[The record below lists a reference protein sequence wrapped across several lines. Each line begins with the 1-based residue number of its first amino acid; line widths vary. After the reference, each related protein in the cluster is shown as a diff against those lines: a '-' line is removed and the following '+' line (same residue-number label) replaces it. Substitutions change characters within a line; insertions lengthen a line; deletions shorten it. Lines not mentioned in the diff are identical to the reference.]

1 MIQLGVKAL
10 ELDINATLIL
20 DLSGKL
26 DTGLAI
32 SGVTEQRWTIK
43 MATNAERM
51 DRIESKIDKLSEVLV
66 QMARVEE
73 KLINQE
79 EDHKI
84 LRKDIYDLYEKVG
97 DMQKVVQRN
106 QITVNIINRISWII
120 ITGVVGGFGTLITYL
135 FNK

>member
-1 MIQLGVKAL
+1 MG
-10 ELDINATLIL
+10 NA
-20 DLSGKL
+20 
-26 DTGLAI
+26 
-32 SGVTEQRWTIK
+32 E
-43 MATNAERM
+43 ERM

-73 KLINQE
+73 RILNGEEQHKEIRSDIRKLN
-79 EDHKI
+79 D
-84 LRKDIYDLYEKVG
+84 KVG
-97 DMQKVVQRN
+97 EMEKVVQKN

>member
-1 MIQLGVKAL
+1 M
-10 ELDINATLIL
+10 
-20 DLSGKL
+20 S
-26 DTGLAI
+26 
-32 SGVTEQRWTIK
+32 TED
-43 MATNAERM
+43 RM

-73 KLINQE
+73 RLLNQE
-79 EDHKI
+79 EDHKYI
-84 LRKDIYDLYEKVG
+84 RKKINDLDEKVSE
-97 DMQKVVQRN
+97 MEKVVQKN

>member
-1 MIQLGVKAL
+1 
-10 ELDINATLIL
+10 
-20 DLSGKL
+20 
-26 DTGLAI
+26 
-32 SGVTEQRWTIK
+32 
-43 MATNAERM
+43 MATQTERM

-73 KLINQE
+73 RLLNQE
-79 EDHKI
+79 DDHKL
-84 LRKDIYDLYEKVG
+84 LRKDISNLSDKVSE
-97 DMQKVVQRN
+97 MEKVVQKN

>member
-1 MIQLGVKAL
+1 MSTP
-10 ELDINATLIL
+10 ED
-20 DLSGKL
+20 
-26 DTGLAI
+26 
-32 SGVTEQRWTIK
+32 
-43 MATNAERM
+43 RM

-73 KLINQE
+73 RILNGEEQHKEIRSDIRKLN
-79 EDHKI
+79 D
-84 LRKDIYDLYEKVG
+84 KV
-97 DMQKVVQRN
+97 DEMEKVVQKN

>member
-1 MIQLGVKAL
+1 
-10 ELDINATLIL
+10 
-20 DLSGKL
+20 
-26 DTGLAI
+26 
-32 SGVTEQRWTIK
+32 

-73 KLINQE
+73 RLLNQE
-79 EDHKI
+79 EDHKYI
-84 LRKDIYDLYEKVG
+84 RKKINDLDEKVSE
-97 DMQKVVQRN
+97 MEKVVQKN
-106 QITVNIINRISWII
+106 QITVNIINKISWII

>member
-1 MIQLGVKAL
+1 
-10 ELDINATLIL
+10 
-20 DLSGKL
+20 
-26 DTGLAI
+26 
-32 SGVTEQRWTIK
+32 

-73 KLINQE
+73 RLLNQE
-79 EDHKI
+79 EDHKYI
-84 LRKDIYDLYEKVG
+84 RKKINDLDEKVSE
-97 DMQKVVQRN
+97 MEKVVQKN

>member
-1 MIQLGVKAL
+1 M
-10 ELDINATLIL
+10 
-20 DLSGKL
+20 S
-26 DTGLAI
+26 
-32 SGVTEQRWTIK
+32 TE
-43 MATNAERM
+43 ERM

-73 KLINQE
+73 RILNGEEQHKEIRSDIRKLN
-79 EDHKI
+79 D
-84 LRKDIYDLYEKVG
+84 KVG
-97 DMQKVVQRN
+97 EMEKVVQKN

>member
-1 MIQLGVKAL
+1 M
-10 ELDINATLIL
+10 
-20 DLSGKL
+20 S
-26 DTGLAI
+26 
-32 SGVTEQRWTIK
+32 TE
-43 MATNAERM
+43 ERM

-73 KLINQE
+73 RILNGEEQHKEIRSDIRKLN
-79 EDHKI
+79 D
-84 LRKDIYDLYEKVG
+84 KV
-97 DMQKVVQRN
+97 DEMEKVVQKN

>member
-1 MIQLGVKAL
+1 
-10 ELDINATLIL
+10 
-20 DLSGKL
+20 
-26 DTGLAI
+26 
-32 SGVTEQRWTIK
+32 
-43 MATNAERM
+43 M

-73 KLINQE
+73 RILNGEEQHKEIRSDIRKLN
-79 EDHKI
+79 D
-84 LRKDIYDLYEKVG
+84 KVG
-97 DMQKVVQRN
+97 EMEKVVQKN

>member
-1 MIQLGVKAL
+1 
-10 ELDINATLIL
+10 
-20 DLSGKL
+20 
-26 DTGLAI
+26 
-32 SGVTEQRWTIK
+32 

-51 DRIESKIDKLSEVLV
+51 DRIETKIDKLSEVLV
-66 QMARVEE
+66 HMARVEE

-84 LRKDIYDLYEKVG
+84 LRKDIYTIYDKLAE
-97 DMQKVVQRN
+97 MEKVVQKN

>member
-1 MIQLGVKAL
+1 
-10 ELDINATLIL
+10 
-20 DLSGKL
+20 
-26 DTGLAI
+26 
-32 SGVTEQRWTIK
+32 

-84 LRKDIYDLYEKVG
+84 LRKDIYELYDKVG
-97 DMQKVVQRN
+97 QMEKVVQKN

-120 ITGVVGGFGTLITYL
+120 ITGVVGGFGTVITYL
-135 FNK
+135 VNK

>member
-1 MIQLGVKAL
+1 M
-10 ELDINATLIL
+10 
-20 DLSGKL
+20 S
-26 DTGLAI
+26 
-32 SGVTEQRWTIK
+32 TE
-43 MATNAERM
+43 ERM

-73 KLINQE
+73 RILNSEEQHKEIRSDIRKLN
-79 EDHKI
+79 D
-84 LRKDIYDLYEKVG
+84 KVSE
-97 DMQKVVQRN
+97 MEKVVQKN

>member
-1 MIQLGVKAL
+1 
-10 ELDINATLIL
+10 
-20 DLSGKL
+20 
-26 DTGLAI
+26 
-32 SGVTEQRWTIK
+32 

-51 DRIESKIDKLSEVLV
+51 DRIEQKIDKLSEVLV

-73 KLINQE
+73 RLLNQE
-79 EDHKI
+79 EDHKYI
-84 LRKDIYDLYEKVG
+84 RKKINDLDEKVSE
-97 DMQKVVQRN
+97 MEKVVQKN

>member
-1 MIQLGVKAL
+1 M
-10 ELDINATLIL
+10 
-20 DLSGKL
+20 S
-26 DTGLAI
+26 
-32 SGVTEQRWTIK
+32 TE
-43 MATNAERM
+43 ERM

-73 KLINQE
+73 RILNGEEQHKEIRSDIRKLN
-79 EDHKI
+79 
-84 LRKDIYDLYEKVG
+84 EKVG
-97 DMQKVVQRN
+97 EMEKVVQKN

>member
-1 MIQLGVKAL
+1 
-10 ELDINATLIL
+10 
-20 DLSGKL
+20 
-26 DTGLAI
+26 
-32 SGVTEQRWTIK
+32 

-51 DRIESKIDKLSEVLV
+51 DRIETKIDKLSEVLV
-66 QMARVEE
+66 HMARVEE

-84 LRKDIYDLYEKVG
+84 LRKDLNTIYDKLAEMEKIV
-97 DMQKVVQRN
+97 QKN

-120 ITGVVGGFGTLITYL
+120 ITGVVGGFGTVITYL

>member
-1 MIQLGVKAL
+1 
-10 ELDINATLIL
+10 
-20 DLSGKL
+20 
-26 DTGLAI
+26 
-32 SGVTEQRWTIK
+32 

-73 KLINQE
+73 RLLNQE
-79 EDHKI
+79 EDHKH
-84 LRKDIYDLYEKVG
+84 LRKDISNLSDKVSDMEKIV
-97 DMQKVVQRN
+97 QKYQT
-106 QITVNIINRISWII
+106 TVNIINRVSWII